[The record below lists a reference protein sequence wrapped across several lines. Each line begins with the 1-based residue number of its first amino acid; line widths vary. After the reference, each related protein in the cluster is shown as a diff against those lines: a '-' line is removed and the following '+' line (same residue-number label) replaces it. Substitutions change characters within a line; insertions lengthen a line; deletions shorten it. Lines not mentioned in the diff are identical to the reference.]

1 MEMVGQC
8 TMASFFGEGGVVEGG
23 KEDNVTM
30 DDGTLFYHMEIMKKY
45 MWS

>member
-1 MEMVGQC
+1 MMEMVGQC
-8 TMASFFGEGGVVEGG
+8 TMASFFWRGGGG

>member
-1 MEMVGQC
+1 MMEMVGQC
-8 TMASFFGEGGVVEGG
+8 TMASFFWGRGG

>member
-1 MEMVGQC
+1 MMEMVGQC
-8 TMASFFGEGGVVEGG
+8 TMASFFGGEGG

-45 MWS
+45 M